1 MRNIGGEKN
10 AEFEEGEQMNGYL
23 ESLFSLK
30 GQVAIVTGGGRGL
43 GRGMA
48 LAMGNAGADIALISR
63 TEVELNAVVQE
74 IRQAGG
80 KAEAYPADVSKVVD
94 IIDLV
99 HSIHSAK
106 GRIDIL
112 INNAGFIIRK
122 PALEFTLE
130 DWEHQ
135 VDVNLKA
142 AYFIAQAAG
151 KIMKKQS
158 RGKIINIASLFS
170 FIGIQN
176 APAYGI
182 TRGGIISMTRSLALE
197 WAKYHINVNAIAPG
211 YFKTRQTAPLFSDE
225 KRREWVLSRIPWGRA
240 GLPED
245 LAGAAVF
252 LASPASD
259 YMTGQ
264 IIIVDGGWLAG

>member
-1 MRNIGGEKN
+1 
-10 AEFEEGEQMNGYL
+10 MNGYL

-48 LAMGNAGADIALISR
+48 LALGSAGAEIALISR
-63 TEVELNAVVQE
+63 TEAELNAVVQE
-74 IRQAGG
+74 IRQVGG
-80 KAEAYPADVSKVVD
+80 KAEAYPADVSKVAD
-94 IIDLV
+94 IIDIV

-151 KIMKKQS
+151 KVMKEQS

-170 FIGIQN
+170 FLGIQN

-182 TRGGIISMTRSLALE
+182 TRGGILSMTRSLALE

-211 YFKTRQTAPLFSDE
+211 YYKTRQTAPLFSDE

-245 LAGAAVF
+245 LAGAVVF

-264 IIIVDGGWLAG
+264 VIIVDGGWLAG